1 MQADNRV
8 AQFFPRGQIM
18 SFAHIKAV
26 MDFEAGVITGSRLLL
41 LLFLANYANDDG
53 VCWPSKSKILEKTG
67 LNERTFRGALAELQE
82 FGAVTV
88 EHVRGKGI
96 KYVVALVTEQIQP
109 LPEHPHCK
117 NTVTAEIQ
125 GLQKYRDCKNT
136 VTPTVK
142 IQSKPINNLSIP
154 YQEPINSNSSDES
167 VVPNTQVN
175 PPRRRSSKP
184 SIQKPEGVKQSVWE
198 EWMKLKTARSRA
210 LNQHMVDGIVRE
222 ASKAGMTTEEAM
234 VCQLENGW
242 QGFKAEWV
250 NNKQNS
256 RPAWKRPSPFDDIS
270 HVDSWDEDLN
280 S

>member
-1 MQADNRV
+1 
-8 AQFFPRGQIM
+8 M
-18 SFAHIKAV
+18 SFAHMKAV

-142 IQSKPINNLSIP
+142 VQSGDCKNTVTPTVKIQSKPINNLSIP

-250 NNKQNS
+250 ANKHQSTKSLKN
-256 RPAWKRPSPFDDIS
+256 AD
-270 HVDSWDEDLN
+270 VTEMDSWDAIY